1 MLSSLDALFRFL
13 RLYRAFPPDRLRV
26 FSSSSREEMD
36 AQLVRENNGVASH
49 SVTAA
54 QFLRERL
61 INTQEIAQGV
71 PDHQTYDYPETAT
84 IGAKAKHPV
93 NERSAGARSL
103 NESSMSILDMR
114 RIDAEYGAA
123 SDHDLPYS
131 FALPQ
136 SWPQVLAW
144 TRLLAKVQTGALS
157 L

>member
-36 AQLVRENNGVASH
+36 AQLVRENNGIASH

-61 INTQEIAQGV
+61 IHEQEIAPGA
-71 PDHQTYDYPETAT
+71 PAHQTRDDLETAT
-84 IGAKAKHPV
+84 IGATAKRPV

-103 NESSMSILDMR
+103 NESSMSILDRR

-157 L
+157 P

>member
-36 AQLVRENNGVASH
+36 AQLVRENNGIASH

-71 PDHQTYDYPETAT
+71 PAH
-84 IGAKAKHPV
+84 
-93 NERSAGARSL
+93 
-103 NESSMSILDMR
+103 
-114 RIDAEYGAA
+114 
-123 SDHDLPYS
+123 
-131 FALPQ
+131 
-136 SWPQVLAW
+136 
-144 TRLLAKVQTGALS
+144 
-157 L
+157 